1 MARQE
6 RDREDLMAEAT
17 ALTRRAEW
25 IPPGE
30 EPVVTGFRNNGAFS
44 IYFGPDPCFHFTPK
58 GELRR
63 AFANGYLFRSE
74 GTTLSRLLRQREEL
88 PAKVELLRSDLG
100 SEELNDFWNDIRS
113 RLERFQNWLKPL
125 PPPNRAVPPDD
136 SHAAQVLAFLESI
149 PRQPSLAPRL
159 VRRKRK

>member
-74 GTTLSRLLRQREEL
+74 GTTLSRLLRQRE
-88 PAKVELLRSDLG
+88 
-100 SEELNDFWNDIRS
+100 RS